1 MFILFFNF
9 SGKTLQ
15 SYKIYNYFSKNSQL
29 SYAKGRIMKE
39 GKEIAGFALPFAAG
53 TLAVSFFDE
62 QSFIHISIMS
72 SSILAAGM
80 VMLLQPFFRLKRW
93 QLGIII
99 PIVASCC
106 GMLCFIAGEKAGMTA
121 GCNPSGP
128 RYAERFGLWMQM
140 TVDAMEFKDPQSN
153 ALLKALICG
162 ERSDLSD
169 STLQTFRRSGASHI
183 LALSGLHLGIIYT
196 MITFCLST
204 MGNHP
209 GIKIFRSCLI
219 VAICGFY
226 TLSAGASDSIVRAFI
241 FVLLIEIASITGRSR
256 RLTDIFM
263 AALIIQL
270 SFFPDSISNVGFQL
284 SYAAMAGIVFIFPL
298 LKTFYPDD
306 ESRPGWFS
314 NPLKKIWETC
324 ALSIS
329 CQLTT
334 GPLAWMYF
342 GTFPKY
348 FMLTNLLALPLTGI
362 AIPLA
367 LITLILSGS
376 GHCPTLL
383 TKTTELVL
391 TALVKV
397 LESISIL

>member
-1 MFILFFNF
+1 M
-9 SGKTLQ
+9 
-15 SYKIYNYFSKNSQL
+15 
-29 SYAKGRIMKE
+29 RE

-53 TLAVSFFDE
+53 TLAVSFFEE
-62 QSFIHISIMS
+62 QSFIHISILS
-72 SSILAAGM
+72 SAILTAGM
-80 VMLLQPFFRLKRW
+80 VILQQPFFRVKRR
-93 QLGIII
+93 LFGIII
-99 PIVASCC
+99 PVIASCC
-106 GMLCFIAGEKAGMTA
+106 GTLCFIAGEKAGMTA
-121 GCNPSGP
+121 GCSPHGP
-128 RYAERFGLWMQM
+128 GYAEQFGLWMQT
-140 TVDAMEFKDPQSN
+140 TVDSMEFKDPQSN

-169 STLQTFRRSGASHI
+169 RTLLTFRKSGASHI
-183 LALSGLHLGIIYT
+183 LALSGLHLGIIYSV
-196 MITFCLST
+196 IAYCLSI

-209 GIKIFRSCLI
+209 RIKIFRSCLI

-256 RLTDIFM
+256 SLTHIFM

-270 SFFPDSISNVGFQL
+270 SFFPASISNVGFQL
-284 SYAAMAGIVFIFPL
+284 SYAAMAGIVFIFPW
-298 LKTFYPDD
+298 LKTFYPDE

-367 LITLILSGS
+367 LITLMFCVS